1 MSNIDILIF
10 RVLFIISLLSEQEVR
25 DGGEEADGPAEDG
38 DDEDPG
44 EVRGG
49 EGEEGGADDEVS
61 LQGEGEDRQDW
72 CVAGAGQH
80 WQTEFLLFI
89 LINEGFSPFWQER
102 SQLTENLA
110 KRIGILSPVDW

>member
-1 MSNIDILIF
+1 VNRIILGIDI
-10 RVLFIISLLSEQEVR
+10 IIQHSAVGGVPGDVSRPAREVNVIDLSEQEVR

-61 LQGEGEDRQDW
+61 LQGEGEDRQD
-72 CVAGAGQH
+72 
-80 WQTEFLLFI
+80 
-89 LINEGFSPFWQER
+89 
-102 SQLTENLA
+102 
-110 KRIGILSPVDW
+110 

>member
-61 LQGEGEDRQDW
+61 LQGEGEDRHDW
-72 CVAGAGQH
+72 GVTCAGTQ
-80 WQTEFLLFI
+80 WKIKFLLSV
-89 LINEGFSPFWQER
+89 IND
-102 SQLTENLA
+102 N
-110 KRIGILSPVDW
+110 D